1 MFLRKTPRKKDGKTH
16 DYWSVVEN
24 KRVACGRVVQRH
36 VLYLGEI
43 NSTQAAV
50 WRKAIEV
57 LDDDVGHPRTMA
69 LFPEDRCA
77 GIAPDAS
84 IVQLRLSDMRLC
96 RPRQWG
102 ACWLAGQLWQA
113 LQLDRFW
120 ADHLPPSR
128 KGTRW
133 DQVLQVLV
141 SYRLIAPG
149 SEWKLHRDW
158 FGRSAMADL
167 LGADFGL
174 AESHKLYACHD
185 FLLQHKDALFSHLTA
200 RWRDLFNANFDVLLY
215 DLTSTYFEINASDVA
230 GGDKRRHGYSRDKRP
245 DCPQVVIALVVT
257 PDGLPLAYEVLPGNT
272 ADCTTLRMFLAR
284 IEQQYGRARR
294 IWVMDRGIPTEA
306 VLAEMRASDPPVQYL
321 VGTPKGRLSRV
332 EKQLLAK
339 PWQEARPGVSVK
351 LLDEDGELYVFAE
364 SAARVSKE
372 RAMRRRQLKWL
383 WKRLR
388 ELAAMEV
395 PREEMLMKLG
405 AARARAPTAWRLVD
419 IEMDKESAMFIY
431 ALNRLKLRRIRQRE
445 GRYLLRT
452 NLTENDPALLWQY
465 LHAARCCRTGVQGPE
480 GRPGDTASLPSGST
494 QGRSSYLHCVFG
506 LLPADHVAAS
516 PACPGT
522 WADRA
527 ECSREVRSRSDDR
540 RSSADHR
547 RTRAAAHSLHPA
559 GAGTQAPDPAAQAQF
574 AAAATTADHLPHGFQ
589 TPRVVQT
596 FPTNPLIGNG
606 RETENTPIREDG
618 LTVLPLTGLAATA
631 PSIAAAS
638 EHRSSAVVHAFQR
651 EHPCPSTGACPGYV
665 KDHIHPLARLR
676 GFASLMHRFQPRSL

>member
-1 MFLRKTPRKKDGKTH
+1 MFLRKTQRKKDGKTH
-16 DYWSVVEN
+16 EYWSVVEN
-24 KRVACGRVVQRH
+24 KRVAGGRIVQRH

-43 NSTQAAV
+43 NSSQAAV

-57 LDDDVGHPRTMA
+57 LDDDAGHPRTMA
-69 LFPEDRCA
+69 LFAEDRCP
-77 GIAPDAS
+77 GLAPDAS
-84 IVQLRLSDMRLC
+84 VVQLRLSEMRLC

-113 LQLDRFW
+113 LQLDHFW
-120 ADHLPPSR
+120 GDRLPPSR

-133 DQVLQVLV
+133 DQILQVLV
-141 SYRLIAPG
+141 AYRLIAPG

-158 FGRSAMADL
+158 FGKSAMADL

-174 AESHKLYACHD
+174 AEAHKLYACHD
-185 FLLQHKDALFSHLTA
+185 LLLRHKDALFSHLTA

-230 GGDKRRHGYSRDKRP
+230 EDDKRRHGYSRDKRP

-294 IWVMDRGIPTEA
+294 VWVMDRGIPTEA

-321 VGTPKGRLSRV
+321 VGTPKGRLSRL
-332 EKQLLAK
+332 EKQLLAE

-351 LLDEDGELYVFAE
+351 LLAEDGELYLFAE
-364 SAARVSKE
+364 SADRVGKE

-388 ELAAMEV
+388 ELAAMHA

-419 IEMDKESAMFIY
+419 IAMDKAGAGFSY
-431 ALNRLKLRRIRQRE
+431 TLNRQKLRRIRQRE

-452 NLTENDPALLWQY
+452 NLSENDPALLWQY
-465 LHAARCCRTGVQGPE
+465 YTQLVAVEQAFKNLKGDLAIRPIFHQDEHRVEAHIFIAFMAYCLQITLQRRLHALAPGLTARSALEKFATVQMI
-480 GRPGDTASLPSGST
+480 D
-494 QGRSSYLHCVFG
+494 V
-506 LLPADHVAAS
+506 
-516 PACPGT
+516 
-522 WADRA
+522 
-527 ECSREVRSRSDDR
+527 
-540 RSSADHR
+540 
-547 RTRAAAHSLHPA
+547 
-559 GAGTQAPDPAAQAQF
+559 
-574 AAAATTADHLPHGFQ
+574 HLPTTDGRALMLTRYTQPEPDLQLLIHQ
-589 TPRVVQT
+589 LRLQLPPQPPPRVA
-596 FPTNPLIGNG
+596 TN
-606 RETENTPIREDG
+606 
-618 LTVLPLTGLAATA
+618 TVPRRLP
-631 PSIAAAS
+631 
-638 EHRSSAVVHAFQR
+638 
-651 EHPCPSTGACPGYV
+651 
-665 KDHIHPLARLR
+665 
-676 GFASLMHRFQPRSL
+676 

>member
-24 KRVACGRVVQRH
+24 KRVAGGRVVQRH

-43 NSTQAAV
+43 NSSQAAV

-57 LDDDVGHPRTMA
+57 LDEDAGQPRTLA

-77 GIAPDAS
+77 GVAPDTS
-84 IVQLRLSDMRLC
+84 VVQLRLSDMRLC

-102 ACWLAGQLWQA
+102 ACWLAGQLWRE
-113 LQLDRFW
+113 LELDRFW
-120 ADHLPPSR
+120 ADRLPPSR
-128 KGTRW
+128 KGTQW
-133 DQVLQVLV
+133 DQILQVLV

-158 FGRSAMADL
+158 FGKSAMADL

-174 AESHKLYACHD
+174 AEAHKLYACHD
-185 FLLQHKDALFSHLTA
+185 LLLQHKADLFSHLMA

-230 GGDKRRHGYSRDKRP
+230 EGDKRRHGYSRDKRP

-257 PDGLPLAYEVLPGNT
+257 TDGLPLAYEVLPGNT

-294 IWVMDRGIPTEA
+294 VWVMDRGIPTEA

-321 VGTPKGRLSRV
+321 VGTPKGRLSRL

-339 PWQEARPGVSVK
+339 PWQEARAGVQVK
-351 LLDEDGELYVFAE
+351 LLAEDNELYVYAE
-364 SAARVSKE
+364 SVDRVSKE
-372 RAMRRRQLKWL
+372 RAMRKRQLKWL

-388 ELAAMEV
+388 ELAAMEI

-431 ALNRLKLRRIRQRE
+431 TLNRQKLRRIRRRE

-465 LHAARCCRTGVQGPE
+465 YTQLITVEEAFKNLKGDLAIRPVFHQEQRRIEAHIFIAFLAYCLQITLQRRLHALAPGLTARSALEKFAAVQMIDVHLPTTDGRELLLTRYTQPE
-480 GRPGDTASLPSGST
+480 PELRLLIQQLKLQLPPQPTPRIATASVP
-494 QGRSSYLHCVFG
+494 RH
-506 LLPADHVAAS
+506 LL
-516 PACPGT
+516 
-522 WADRA
+522 
-527 ECSREVRSRSDDR
+527 
-540 RSSADHR
+540 
-547 RTRAAAHSLHPA
+547 
-559 GAGTQAPDPAAQAQF
+559 
-574 AAAATTADHLPHGFQ
+574 
-589 TPRVVQT
+589 
-596 FPTNPLIGNG
+596 
-606 RETENTPIREDG
+606 
-618 LTVLPLTGLAATA
+618 
-631 PSIAAAS
+631 
-638 EHRSSAVVHAFQR
+638 
-651 EHPCPSTGACPGYV
+651 
-665 KDHIHPLARLR
+665 
-676 GFASLMHRFQPRSL
+676 

>member
-24 KRVACGRVVQRH
+24 KRVAGGRVVQRH

-43 NSTQAAV
+43 NSSQAAE
-50 WRKAIEV
+50 WRRAIEV
-57 LDDDVGHPRTMA
+57 LDADTGRPRTMA
-69 LFPEDRCA
+69 LFPEDRCVA
-77 GIAPDAS
+77 AAS
-84 IVQLRLSDMRLC
+84 DKSVVQLRLSDMRLC

-102 ACWLAGQLWQA
+102 ASWLAGQLWQA
-113 LQLDRFW
+113 LQLDTFW
-120 ADHLPPSR
+120 ADRLPPSR

-158 FGRSAMADL
+158 FGKSAMADL

-185 FLLQHKDALFSHLTA
+185 LLLQHKEALFSHLMA
-200 RWRDLFNANFDVLLY
+200 RWRDLFDADFDVLLY

-230 GGDKRRHGYSRDKRP
+230 EGDKRRHGYSRDKRP

-272 ADCTTLRMFLAR
+272 ADCTTLRLFLSR

-294 IWVMDRGIPTEA
+294 VWVMDRGIPTEA
-306 VLAEMRASDPPVQYL
+306 VLAEMRGSDPPVQYL
-321 VGTPKGRLSRV
+321 VGTPKGRLSRL
-332 EKQLLAK
+332 EKRLLAM
-339 PWQEARPGVSVK
+339 PWQQARAGVAVK
-351 LLDEDGELYVFAE
+351 LLAEDGELYVFAE
-364 SAARVSKE
+364 SVERVSKE

-419 IEMDKESAMFIY
+419 IAMGKESASFTY
-431 ALNRLKLRRIRQRE
+431 TLNRQKLRGIRRRE

-465 LHAARCCRTGVQGPE
+465 YTQLVAVEEAFKNLKGDLAIRPIFHQEERRVEAHIFVAFLAYCLQITLQRRLHALAPGLTAR
-480 GRPGDTASLPSGST
+480 
-494 QGRSSYLHCVFG
+494 
-506 LLPADHVAAS
+506 
-516 PACPGT
+516 
-522 WADRA
+522 
-527 ECSREVRSRSDDR
+527 
-540 RSSADHR
+540 SA
-547 RTRAAAHSLHPA
+547 LEK
-559 GAGTQAPDPAAQAQF
+559 F
-574 AAAATTADHLPHGFQ
+574 AAVQMIDVHLP
-589 TPRVVQT
+589 TT
-596 FPTNPLIGNG
+596 DG
-606 RETENTPIREDG
+606 RELL
-618 LTVLPLTGLAATA
+618 LTRYTQPEPELRLLIQQLKLQLPPQPPPRIATA
-631 PSIAAAS
+631 TVP
-638 EHRSSAVVHAFQR
+638 RQR
-651 EHPCPSTGACPGYV
+651 
-665 KDHIHPLARLR
+665 L
-676 GFASLMHRFQPRSL
+676 